1 MNTTNKPFLIEK
13 RRVYEAYKAVK
24 SAKGAA
30 GVDRQTIEQFEA
42 DLKSNLLQ
50 DLEQDELG
58 NLLSAA
64 GARCLH
70 SEEEWG
76 RADFGCTHRE
86 RPDCADGG

>member
-42 DLKSNLLQ
+42 DLKSNL
-50 DLEQDELG
+50 
-58 NLLSAA
+58 
-64 GARCLH
+64 
-70 SEEEWG
+70 
-76 RADFGCTHRE
+76 
-86 RPDCADGG
+86 